1 MTTDRIQRSHR
12 LPQALLAAVA
22 ASATVVMFSLPAA
35 AQTDNNQ
42 RPYLPS
48 VPATNPNPSDTRPT
62 PQNSAPGQTQPIVTA
77 AVAGIQVT
85 TAPPTTV
92 AATVVSVAPS
102 PASVLGITIEEQAE
116 DVAFTGS
123 ESGRFTGI
131 GVALTAVGALLIGV
145 TRSRRRRAQH

>member
-1 MTTDRIQRSHR
+1 MTTDRKVRSHR
-12 LPQALLAAVA
+12 LPQALLAAVV

-62 PQNSAPGQTQPIVTA
+62 PQNSAPGQQPIVTA